1 MVEFCDLVG
10 VAIVPVSKKLA
21 VKAGAT
27 ETNLLTKFTHTIC
40 ESESEREGGQYHV
53 RLFVH
58 GWLATLHMKYVSS
71 HCHFTILKHRKK
83 GRALSNFAFQHC

>member
-27 ETNLLTKFTHTIC
+27 ETNLLTKFIHTIC
-40 ESESEREGGQYHV
+40 ESESERG
-53 RLFVH
+53 
-58 GWLATLHMKYVSS
+58 
-71 HCHFTILKHRKK
+71 
-83 GRALSNFAFQHC
+83 GRAI